1 MDMYQKRKIRA
12 EKKNNDSQKSLPST
26 SVNCY
31 PGHMAKTKKML
42 EEKKDLIDV
51 VLELVDAR
59 IPYSSKINDSED
71 ILKTK
76 PHILVMTKSDL
87 ADTADTKKWSKYY
100 TDKGYSVI
108 AINADNKDD
117 LKKLVN
123 RINEVMQEKLA
134 KKKIKGNNSDLI
146 HACVLGIPNV
156 GKSTLINRLAGRKVS
171 KVGNNPG
178 ITRSLTW
185 LKTNSNIVILDTP
198 GILWPKL
205 EQETVALNLAC
216 MSAIKEDILPLD
228 KVACHILLK
237 LEKYYPEILKNRY
250 NLENLDDFEEA
261 YNVIARKIGALNKGG
276 EADYRRVSTYI
287 INEIKLEKIK
297 NITFDKVEDYE
308 KKE

>member
-1 MDMYQKRKIRA
+1 MDMYQKRKMRKIN
-12 EKKNNDSQKSLPST
+12 EDKKSLQST
-26 SVNCY
+26 SINWY

-42 EEKKDLIDV
+42 EEKKDLMDV

-59 IPYSSKINDSED
+59 IPYSSKINGSEE

-87 ADTADTKKWSKYY
+87 ADDVDTKKWSKFYE
-100 TDKGYSVI
+100 TKGYTVVS
-108 AINADNKDD
+108 INADDKNSLKNLITTINK
-117 LKKLVN
+117 
-123 RINEVMQEKLA
+123 VMAEKLA
-134 KKKIKGNNSDLI
+134 KKKDKGNNSNLI

-178 ITRSLTW
+178 VTRNLTW

-205 EQETVALNLAC
+205 EQETVALNLAA

-228 KVACHILLK
+228 KVACHILTK
-237 LEKYYPEILKNRY
+237 LATFYPEILKMRY
-250 NLENLDDFEEA
+250 NLESITDFEEA
-261 YNVIARKIGALNKGG
+261 YNIIAKKIGALNKGG
-276 EADYRRVSTYI
+276 EADYRRVSTTI
-287 INEIKLEKIK
+287 INDIKLEKIK
-297 NITFDKVEDYE
+297 NITFDKIEECCSE
-308 KKE
+308 K

>member
-1 MDMYQKRKIRA
+1 MYQKRKMRK
-12 EKKNNDSQKSLPST
+12 ENKNTNIEDNKSIAKT
-26 SVNCY
+26 NINWY

-59 IPYSSKINDSED
+59 IPYSSKISGSED

-76 PHILVMTKSDL
+76 PHILVMTKADL
-87 ADTADTKKWSKYY
+87 ADDVDTKEWSKHY
-100 TDKGYSVI
+100 TDKGYTVI
-108 AINADNKDD
+108 SINADNKYD
-117 LKKLVN
+117 LKKLINTIN
-123 RINEVMQEKLA
+123 RVMQEKLD
-134 KKKIKGNNSDLI
+134 KKKTKGNNSNLI

-156 GKSTLINRLAGRKVS
+156 GKSTLINRLAGKKVS

-205 EQETVALNLAC
+205 EQETVALNLSC

-237 LEKYYPEILKNRY
+237 LEKYYPEILKSRY

-261 YNVIARKIGALNKGG
+261 YNIIAKKIGALNKGG

-297 NITFDKVEDYE
+297 NITFDKVEDL
-308 KKE
+308 

>member
-1 MDMYQKRKIRA
+1 M
-12 EKKNNDSQKSLPST
+12 NNLESQGVANKT
-26 SVNCY
+26 NINWY

-59 IPYSSKINDSED
+59 IPYSSKISGSED

-76 PHILVMTKSDL
+76 PHILVMTKADL
-87 ADTADTKKWSKYY
+87 ADAVDTKEWSKYY
-100 TDKGYSVI
+100 TDKGYTVI
-108 AINADNKDD
+108 SINADNKED
-117 LKKLVN
+117 LKKL
-123 RINEVMQEKLA
+123 INTINMVMQEKLD
-134 KKKIKGNNSDLI
+134 KKKTKGNNSNLI
-146 HACVLGIPNV
+146 HACGLGIPNV

-205 EQETVALNLAC
+205 EQETVALNLAA

-228 KVACHILLK
+228 KVACHILTK
-237 LEKYYPEILKNRY
+237 LATFYPEILKMRY
-250 NLENLDDFEEA
+250 NLESITDFEEA
-261 YNVIARKIGALNKGG
+261 YNIIAKKIGALNKGG
-276 EADYRRVSTYI
+276 EADYRRVSTTV
-287 INEIKLEKIK
+287 INDIKLEKIK
-297 NITFDKVEDYE
+297 KITFDKVEECCSE
-308 KKE
+308 K